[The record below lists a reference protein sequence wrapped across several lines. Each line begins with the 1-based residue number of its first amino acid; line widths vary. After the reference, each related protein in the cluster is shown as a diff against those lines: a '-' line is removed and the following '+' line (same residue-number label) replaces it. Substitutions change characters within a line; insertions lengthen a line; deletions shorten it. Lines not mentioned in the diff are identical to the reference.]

1 MMPAHDTKEYTLRP
15 MSRIREIYRRLQE
28 GGREWLRLLGERA
41 AAWRAEIAAFRQRQ
55 AERHFPI
62 ALKLALVFSLLI
74 AGGMI
79 VLGILIGSNQS
90 RLLHEQMV
98 DFGRT
103 VVHQIA
109 ESAKEPLLAEDILG
123 LELIVNNLNNQHEIL
138 GAAIYAFEGK
148 RVATAGAVPPP
159 GLLTDSGLGQPRLRR
174 DTVEWTAQ
182 QANRPPLALISFL
195 APIRLKDVGG
205 QGEEL
210 TVGYALLSFNRER
223 LNEAQEDTFAA
234 VTATIVLMLILT
246 TFFSV
251 SLGSRITR
259 PISDLMAA
267 SRAIAKGEY
276 HLRLT
281 DRRNDE
287 LGVLIQSLNVM
298 GEGLLR
304 KEQVEEVF
312 SRYVSPQVAQQ
323 AIKDLNH
330 MEKVELGGQHMEA
343 SVLFADIVGF
353 TSMSENLS
361 PREVSSLLNEYF
373 TQIAYAVHFCG
384 GHIDKYMGDCA
395 MIVFGVPEHYP
406 DHAFRALACSW
417 MILRLVERMNERR
430 ARSGLHPVEFRIGA
444 NAGDVLAGNM
454 GSAERMEYTVV
465 GDTVNLASRL
475 SPAGGPG
482 EVIFSEMMGNFSG
495 VKERIRSEHHDD
507 MQVRGKKEPV
517 ATYKALDIDDD
528 FRREVVARIDEIMRN
543 LEPEE

>member
-1 MMPAHDTKEYTLRP
+1 
-15 MSRIREIYRRLQE
+15 MSRIKETYTRLRQQ
-28 GGREWLRLLGERA
+28 GRVWLRLLAARRA
-41 AAWRAEIAAFRQRQ
+41 ALRAGFRAFRKRQ
-55 AERHFPI
+55 AERHIPI
-62 ALKLALVFSLLI
+62 ALKLALLFSLLI

-79 VLGILIGSNQS
+79 VLGILIGTNQS
-90 RLLHEQMV
+90 RMLQEQMV
-98 DFGRT
+98 SFGRT
-103 VVHQIA
+103 VVLQVA
-109 ESAKEPLLAEDILG
+109 ESAKEPLLAEDTLG

-138 GAAIYAFEGK
+138 GAAIYAFEGE
-148 RVATAGAVPPP
+148 RVASAGAVPPP
-159 GLLTDSGLGQPRLRR
+159 GLLADSGIGKPRLRH
-174 DTVEWTAQ
+174 DTLEWLQ
-182 QANRPPLALISFL
+182 HSSKRPALPLLSFL
-195 APIRLKDVGG
+195 APIRLKDAGG
-205 QGEEL
+205 QGDEL

-246 TFFSV
+246 TFLSLR
-251 SLGSRITR
+251 LGSRITR
-259 PISDLMAA
+259 PISDLMEA
-267 SRAIAKGEY
+267 SHAIARGEY
-276 HLRLT
+276 HLRVT

-287 LGVLIQSLNVM
+287 LGVLMQSLKVM

-361 PREVSSLLNEYF
+361 PQEVSGLLNEYF

-430 ARSGLHPVEFRIGA
+430 VRLGKHPVEFRIGA

-454 GSAERMEYTVV
+454 GSADRMEYTVV
-465 GDTVNLASRL
+465 GDTVNIASRL
-475 SPAGGPG
+475 SHAGGPG

-495 VKERIRSEHHDD
+495 VEGRIRSEHHDN

-517 ATYKALDIDDD
+517 ATYRVLDIDDV
-528 FRREVVARIDEIMRN
+528 FRREVIARIDEIMRN